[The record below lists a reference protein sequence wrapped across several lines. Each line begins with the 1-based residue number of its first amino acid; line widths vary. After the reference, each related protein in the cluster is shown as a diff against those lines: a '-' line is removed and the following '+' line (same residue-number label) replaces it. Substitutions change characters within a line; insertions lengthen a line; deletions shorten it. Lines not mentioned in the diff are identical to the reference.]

1 MKKLIVLLYV
11 LLGCGIYA
19 NADTGDKIYISV
31 YQPER
36 DEITPE
42 AAKSLETK
50 MRSLITKFGI
60 ADEDANSRFVITAKL
75 NITSKD
81 IVPSTPPRISEKI
94 DFNFIIGDVIENK
107 VFESFNISAIGIGEN
122 ENKAFISAVN
132 KINVNNEQFSTF
144 LENAKQKIVSYYSE
158 RCGDIIVQAKQD
170 AANRD
175 FDAAIYKLMQI
186 PSICDCANE
195 CQQLEIEFYTKRI
208 DLKAEQLLNN
218 AKAIW
223 ASSPTPE
230 GASSAADV
238 IAQIPSGTSSQKEI
252 YALVADIESKLKEDQ
267 RKEWN
272 FKMKQYNDNIA
283 REKRQDAMKARQ
295 QIADNEYRAKQQIA
309 DNEYRAK
316 QQVADN
322 EFRAKQQ
329 AANSE
334 YRARQQASDNAARSQ
349 YIEACRQVGLEYARN
364 QPQTV
369 VYRKNVYYW

>member
-1 MKKLIVLLYV
+1 MLLYI
-11 LLGCGIYA
+11 LLGCGVYA
-19 NADTGDKIYISV
+19 NADTGDKVYISV

-50 MRSLITKFGI
+50 MRSLITKYGI
-60 ADEDANSRFVITAKL
+60 VDEDANNRFVITAKL

-94 DFNFIIGDVIENK
+94 DFTFIIGDVIENK

-122 ENKAFISAVN
+122 ENKAFISAIN
-132 KINVNNEQFSTF
+132 KINVNNEQFKTF
-144 LENAKQKIVSYYSE
+144 VNNAKQKIVSYYSE
-158 RCGDIIVQAKQD
+158 RCSEIIVQAKQD

-195 CQQLEIEFYTKRI
+195 CQQLEIEFYTKHI
-208 DLKAEQLLNN
+208 ELHAEQLLNN
-218 AKAIW
+218 AKALW

-238 IAQIPSGTSSQKEI
+238 LAQIPAGTASQTGVN
-252 YALVADIESKLKEDQ
+252 ALIQDIESKLKEDQ

-283 REKRQDAMKARQ
+283 REKRQDEMKARQ
-295 QIADNEYRAKQQIA
+295 QVADNEYRAQ
-309 DNEYRAK
+309 
-316 QQVADN
+316 
-322 EFRAKQQ
+322 QQ
-329 AANSE
+329 AADNA
-334 YRARQQASDNAARSQ
+334 YRARQQESNNAARRQ